1 MNRWPPAH
9 VRLLL
14 RSSAFAITATW
25 GVLTGFAL
33 IGALLDQV
41 DDFGQGDYGLA
52 QALLVL
58 LLQVPRRLYE
68 NFPMA
73 AVIGTVLAVGG
84 HAARSELVAL
94 RAAGLSP
101 LRIAGIVLVFVGL
114 LSLPLMAVR
123 EWLVPAFETQGQAI
137 KLEAMQREV
146 ALAGGGVLW
155 AREGNEVFQARGGQR
170 RVVDGETV
178 LVFADVRV
186 YAFDPLGRLLWLQE
200 ARSAEYRAGRGWEL
214 HEVRRTR
221 FHGRSASIETEAVQ
235 RWDTALKP
243 GAIEAGLVRPDL
255 LPSSTLR
262 EQIEQGRRNAVA
274 TGPLEDAFWSQMFY
288 PLTTLALVFAALPFA
303 FGQRRSGGFGM
314 RLMVGIVF
322 ALLARL
328 VQPMLGNLALA
339 YALPMLLAHLLP
351 VLALVAVG
359 VMGLRRR
366 L

>member
-1 MNRWPPAH
+1 MIGWPPAH

-14 RSSAFAITATW
+14 RSSALAILATW

-33 IGALLDQV
+33 VGALLDQV

-73 AVIGTVLAVGG
+73 AVIGTVLALGG

-101 LRIAGIVLVFVGL
+101 LRIATIVLAFVAL
-114 LSLPLMAVR
+114 LCLPLMAAR
-123 EWLVPAFETQGQAI
+123 EWAVPGLEMQGQAI
-137 KLEAMQREV
+137 KLGAMQREV
-146 ALAGGGVLW
+146 ALAGGGVVW

-170 RVVDGETV
+170 RVVEGRSV
-178 LVFADVRV
+178 LVFDDVRV
-186 YAFDPLGRLLWLQE
+186 YAFDPQGRLLWLQQ
-200 ARSAEYRAGRGWEL
+200 ADSAEYRQGEGWTL
-214 HEVRRTR
+214 REVRRTR
-221 FHGRSASIETEAVQ
+221 FHGRSASLEVEPVQ
-235 RWDTALKP
+235 RWQTALQP

-255 LPSSTLR
+255 LSSAALR
-262 EQIEQGRRNAVA
+262 VQIEQARRNGLA
-274 TGPLEDAFWSQMFY
+274 TGAQEDALWSQWLY
-288 PLTTLALVFAALPFA
+288 PLATLALVFAAIPFA

-328 VQPMLGNLALA
+328 VQPMLGNLAVA

-351 VLALVAVG
+351 ILALLAIG
-359 VMGLRRR
+359 VIGLRWRR
-366 L
+366 